1 MSDKS
6 EELKYT
12 EEGYSYSTNEPFTP
26 AMEWWG
32 DLKQAQ
38 EMLDVE
44 DYMRKYMSHR
54 GLEAGKKHYLVDG
67 AVLRC
72 THCTLEPQTP
82 FNKEFSAP
90 EGSDKV
96 ILKTEQNKTAKNKME
111 QCFATKGDSKKFIN
125 ISPFGNCKNP
135 PDRVKE
141 KEAIKV
147 AENSK
152 ELLSL
157 GTCRYMMELNDEWE
171 VLMQII
177 GYEDE
182 PGVDLEKIKTLT
194 MESILFCKHGGF
206 IYPIDSGYIEAPDKM
221 EEWLNDVNTVAQ
233 WYVADVKTYCHM
245 TWDDI
250 QANDGKSST
259 AQGRKWYECDLDGN
273 LKGHRVADDCSGF
286 LWACLVQ
293 AGYFDESTPTYTSGN
308 YFPNKDGGQALEEA
322 GFSWHAMSE
331 LGVDNMEKGDIMVR
345 NGHVEI
351 FSHFEGK
358 TEYAWTWGKVYLD
371 EPARK
376 DSSKSEVAVMY
387 SGIWR
392 LEIE

>member
-1 MSDKS
+1 MGDKS
-6 EELKYT
+6 EELKYM
-12 EEGYSYSTNEPFTP
+12 EKGYSYSTNEPFTA

-38 EMLDVE
+38 EMLDAE
-44 DYMRKYMSHR
+44 DYMKSYMSQR
-54 GLEAGKKHYLVDG
+54 NQEAEKRHYLVDG
-67 AVLRC
+67 AVLTC
-72 THCTLEPQTP
+72 TRCTLEPQTP
-82 FNKEFSAP
+82 FNEEFSAP

-111 QCFATKGDSKKFIN
+111 QCFATRDDSKKFIN
-125 ISPFGNCKNP
+125 IVPFGNCKNP

-157 GTCRYMMELNDEWE
+157 GNCRYMMELNDEWE
-171 VLMQII
+171 NLIQVI

-182 PGVDLEKIKTLT
+182 PGVNLEEIKTLT
-194 MESILFCKHGGF
+194 MESVLFCKHGGF

-233 WYVADVKTYCHM
+233 WYVANVKTYCHM
-245 TWDDI
+245 TKAEID
-250 QANDGKSST
+250 ASSSGPST
-259 AQGRKWYECDLDGN
+259 EQGRKWYKCDLDGN
-273 LKGHRVADDCSGF
+273 LKDHRVADDCSGF

-293 AGYFDESTPTYTSGN
+293 AGYFDVSTTVYTSVG
-308 YFPNKDGGQALEEA
+308 YFPNEGGGRALKEA
-322 GFSWHAMSE
+322 GFCWYAMSE

-345 NGHVEI
+345 DGHVEI
-351 FSHFEGK
+351 FSHFEGE
-358 TEYAWTWGKVYLD
+358 TEYAWTWGSVYKE
-371 EPARK
+371 EPAKK
-376 DSSKSEVAVMY
+376 DSSKSEVAVKY
-387 SGIWR
+387 SGVWR